1 MADGDECFYGTGE
14 KYRTQTYIYARKLRP
29 SLTRKEIAEKFR
41 VAEDFVLV
49 D

>member
-1 MADGDECFYGTGE
+1 VAEGDECFYGTGE
-14 KYRTQTYIYARKLRP
+14 KCRTQTYKYARKPRS
-29 SLTRKEIAEKFR
+29 SLTRKEIAEKFG